1 MGIGKIGGKRMA
13 VIKHSPAQ
21 NRPPEALIRDLQK
34 LETHPK
40 IGGHL
45 VDLVAVSMN
54 LAVNTRE
61 HPIDVRNRIVASDVS
76 TGVIHAHLETVNRMI
91 ERMNLGLPE
100 NERIRPISVEEVFNL
115 IHSRWKNG

>member
-1 MGIGKIGGKRMA
+1 MGIGKIGGKRRP
-13 VIKHSPAQ
+13 VIKHTPVQ

-40 IGGHL
+40 IGGYL

-76 TGVIHAHLETVNRMI
+76 TGVIHATILRSEEHTPELQSQFHLVC
-91 ERMNLGLPE
+91 
-100 NERIRPISVEEVFNL
+100 RI
-115 IHSRWKNG
+115 